1 MSVYRKMFATSA
13 SKGFLGRFVALTGL
27 PPKIAGI
34 TMKNRTLVGWLAV
47 GHLAND
53 WPIASLW
60 IIVPAAGIALDLSPS
75 EVGLLFTLFSIGG
88 AVTYLPFGL
97 LADRAA
103 QPGHL
108 LTLTFWWVAVGCCL
122 AAAAPGYWSLAIL
135 LALAGMGNAAW
146 HPLAAG
152 VTVRQAEGQEARALG
167 VHAIGGSAAEAAAPL
182 AAGLM
187 LAVMDWRLTLV
198 LAAVPTFLMGAGFFG
213 IARKIPSSEAR
224 AAAPAQT
231 DSPHLF
237 QSWREPGG
245 TPLMVTISLH
255 NMALTALLSMVPL
268 YLADIHRLPASMI
281 GLIFSGLLVTGALVQ
296 PFVGALSDRIGR
308 RPVLACGNLIACA
321 GGLVLIQQPA
331 LGWIVFALAVAVAAG
346 EAIRSALLAAAVDR
360 AQQRAGGTLG
370 LAFTLMEGVGALGA
384 VLAGIAAELSW
395 VSMFGLVACLFA
407 GAAALSWLIRDT
419 Q

>member
-1 MSVYRKMFATSA
+1 
-13 SKGFLGRFVALTGL
+13 
-27 PPKIAGI
+27 
-34 TMKNRTLVGWLAV
+34 MKNRTLVGWLAV

-60 IIVPAAGIALDLSPS
+60 IIVPAAGVALDLSPS

-88 AVTYLPFGL
+88 ALTYLPFGL
-97 LADRAA
+97 LADRAGR
-103 QPGHL
+103 PGRL
-108 LTLTFWWVAVGCCL
+108 LTMTFWWVAVGCCL
-122 AAAAPGYWSLAIL
+122 AAASPDYWSLAIL

-152 VTVRQAEGQEARALG
+152 VTVRQAEGQAARALG

-187 LAVMDWRLTLV
+187 LAVMDWRLALV
-198 LAAVPTFLMGAGFFG
+198 LAAVPTFVMGACFFG
-213 IARKIPSSEAR
+213 IARKIPGIEAK
-224 AAAPAQT
+224 AHAQT
-231 DSPHLF
+231 QPTLPHLL
-237 QSWREPGG
+237 QSWKEPGG
-245 TPLMVTISLH
+245 APLMVTISLH

-268 YLADIHRLPASMI
+268 YLADIHKLSASMI

-296 PFVGALSDRIGR
+296 PFVGALSDRVGR

-331 LGWIVFALAVAVAAG
+331 LGWFVVALAVAIAAG
-346 EAIRSALLAAAVDR
+346 DAIRSALLAAAVDR

-395 VSMFGLVACLFA
+395 ASMFGLVAGLFA
-407 GAAALSWLIRDT
+407 VAAALSIATRDI